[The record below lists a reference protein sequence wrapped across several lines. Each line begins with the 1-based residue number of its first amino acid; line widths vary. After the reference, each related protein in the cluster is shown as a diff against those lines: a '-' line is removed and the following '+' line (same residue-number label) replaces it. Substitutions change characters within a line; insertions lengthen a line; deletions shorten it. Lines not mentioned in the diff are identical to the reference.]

1 MRAVIAFTS
10 GILFGIGLT
19 VSQMINPEKVLN
31 FLDFAAVTRSGW
43 DPSLALVMLG
53 ALIATF
59 VGYKLTFHRRQ
70 PLLAPAFQVPTRQ
83 DIDVRLIAG
92 AALFGL
98 GWGMVGFCPGPA
110 MAALSTGSGKAWL
123 FVAAM
128 GVGMGLHHF
137 VCERRGA

>member
-1 MRAVIAFTS
+1 MRVVIAFTS

-19 VSQMINPEKVLN
+19 VSQMINPEKVLD
-31 FLDFAAVTRSGW
+31 FLDFAAVTRGGW

-59 VGYKLTFHRRQ
+59 IGYKLTFRRRQ
-70 PLLAPAFQVPTRQ
+70 PLLAPTFQVPTRQ
-83 DIDVRLIAG
+83 DIDVRLITG

-98 GWGMVGFCPGPA
+98 GWGLVGFCPGPA
-110 MAALSTGSGKAWL
+110 LAALSTGTAKPWL

-128 GVGMGLHHF
+128 AVGMGLYHF
-137 VCERRGA
+137 VFERRGA